1 MPKGKTGKTGKRVKH
16 GSKRSTR
23 RTHMSLNPKSGD
35 SKGINNQKKSHLVKI
50 FLEML
55 NVVKLYHWK
64 TRSFSQHKATDE
76 LYSRLNDHIDTF
88 VEVLLGKDQSRIN
101 MIEKNIE
108 LLDASSTKEF
118 QKRVFEYRGFLTDL
132 DRYFDQKRDTDLLN
146 IRDEIL
152 ADINQFLYLLTFDK

>member
-1 MPKGKTGKTGKRVKH
+1 
-16 GSKRSTR
+16 
-23 RTHMSLNPKSGD
+23 
-35 SKGINNQKKSHLVKI
+35 
-50 FLEML
+50 ML

-132 DRYFDQKRDTDLLN
+132 DHYFDQKRDTDLLN

-152 ADINQFLYLLTFDK
+152 ADINQFLYLVTFDK